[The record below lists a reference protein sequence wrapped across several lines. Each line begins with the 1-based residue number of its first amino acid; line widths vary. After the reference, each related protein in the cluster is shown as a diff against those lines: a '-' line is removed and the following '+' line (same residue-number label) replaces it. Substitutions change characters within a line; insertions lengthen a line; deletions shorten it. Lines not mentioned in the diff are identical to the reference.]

1 MRLRSLRKLE
11 EFEIRTED
19 KNLRGELK
27 GIKALLGSEAEQWSK
42 VGEQVRKVR
51 DMFGPK
57 TPLGKRR
64 TQFADAP
71 EHDLAAIEEAFVE
84 REPVTVVVSDK
95 GWVRTL
101 KGHVEDLSGLDLQDR
116 RQSRFCV
123 LRRDH
128 LKTAA
133 VRHQR
138 QILFARCRQTAGR
151 PRPWRAD
158 PDVHRH
164 GAGRRD
170 RLDVRQQGR
179 PQIPDRQRRR
189 ARALSST
196 RTIASAIPA
205 RASRCSTSRCRTRP
219 ARSRPSPAT
228 WSR

>member
-1 MRLRSLRKLE
+1 M
-11 EFEIRTED
+11 EIRTED

-27 GIKALLGSEAEQWSK
+27 GIKALLGSETEQWSK

-64 TQFADAP
+64 THFRRRARARSRRDRGSLCRARAG
-71 EHDLAAIEEAFVE
+71 HGRGL
-84 REPVTVVVSDK
+84 RK
-95 GWVRTL
+95 GLGAHAEGPCRRSL
-101 KGHVEDLSGLDLQDR
+101 GAHLQDR
-116 RQSRFCV
+116 RQARPGV

-128 LKTAA
+128 LKAAA

-138 QILFARCRQTAGR
+138 QILFARRRKTAGR

-158 PDVHRH
+158 PHVHRH

-170 RLDVRQQGR
+170 RVAVRQQGR
-179 PQIPDRQRRR
+179 PQIPDREPSRG
-189 ARALSST
+189 RALSST
-196 RTIASAIPA
+196 RTIASATPA

-219 ARSRPSPAT
+219 ARSRP
-228 WSR
+228 